1 MTNNSNAPVP
11 DIEKLWKALDLESS
25 GYEYKYDQPRNT
37 TKIDEK
43 AEEGDLDTYAIKK
56 VSTQQ
61 VVGTVVIRKQN
72 DNDKEGINEKL
83 LAIGLGSNPRTDSN
97 PDHSKVTKL
106 EGTRLNT
113 LLSVKEL
120 INPNKDAMKLKNNDY
135 RYAKYLLQ
143 FDISTLASN
152 NDSDFKKN
160 HKLSKPDSELI
171 ENLQLAFET
180 FKFFIQRAEKATQ
193 EQKFQDYKI
202 ILGYGR
208 MGKELMDVPINGH
221 KNGKQYLELLSRSPF
236 NKHLFKPEE
245 KYYPR
250 HISNAN
256 FKRIDRV
263 EQGRLHDYF
272 LS

>member
-1 MTNNSNAPVP
+1 MVNNS
-11 DIEKLWKALDLESS
+11 DIGDLWKNLGLESS
-25 GYEYKYDQPRNT
+25 GYEYEYDQPRNT
-37 TKIDEK
+37 TKVDDDAK
-43 AEEGDLDTYAIKK
+43 EGDLDTYIIKK

-61 VVGTVVIRKQN
+61 IVGTVVIRNKN
-72 DNDKEGINEKL
+72 SKEKVDEKL

-97 PDHSKVTKL
+97 PDHNKATKL

-113 LLSVKEL
+113 LLSAKEL
-120 INPNKDAMKLKNNDY
+120 INPNKDAMKLKKNDY

-143 FDISTLASN
+143 FDISTLASD
-152 NDSDFKKN
+152 NDSDFKKK

-180 FKFFIQRAEKATQ
+180 FRFFIQKAEEATKK
-193 EQKFQDYKI
+193 QKFQDYKI

-208 MGKELMDVPINGH
+208 MGKEQMDVPINGH
-221 KNGKQYLELLSRSPF
+221 KNGEQYLALLSRSPF

-250 HISNAN
+250 HISNVN
-256 FKRIDRV
+256 FKRINQV
-263 EQGRLHDYF
+263 EQSRLRDYF

>member
-1 MTNNSNAPVP
+1 MANNSDNM
-11 DIEKLWKALDLESS
+11 DDLWKKLSLESS
-25 GYEYKYDQPRNT
+25 DYEYKYDQPRNT

-43 AEEGDLDTYAIKK
+43 AEEGDLDTYIIKK

-61 VVGTVVIRKQN
+61 VVGTVVIRNKN
-72 DNDKEGINEKL
+72 SKEKINEKL

-97 PDHSKVTKL
+97 PDHSKATKL

-113 LLSVKEL
+113 LLSAKEL
-120 INPNKDAMKLKNNDY
+120 INFNKDAMKLKKNDY

-143 FDISTLASN
+143 FDISTLASD
-152 NDSDFKKN
+152 NDSDYKKK

-171 ENLQLAFET
+171 ENLRLAFET
-180 FKFFIQRAEKATQ
+180 FKFFIQKAEEATKK
-193 EQKFQDYKI
+193 QKFQNYKI
-202 ILGYGR
+202 ILGYGK
-208 MGKELMDVPINGH
+208 MGKELFDVPINGH
-221 KNGKQYLELLSRSPF
+221 KNGEQYLALLGHSPF

-245 KYYPR
+245 RYYPR

-256 FKRIDRV
+256 FKRIDQV
-263 EQGRLHDYF
+263 EQSRLRDYF

>member
-1 MTNNSNAPVP
+1 MANNS
-11 DIEKLWKALDLESS
+11 DIDDLWENLNLKSS
-25 GYEYKYDQPRNT
+25 GYEYKYDQSRNT
-37 TKIDEK
+37 TKVDDDAK
-43 AEEGDLDTYAIKK
+43 EGDLDTYVIKK
-56 VSTQQ
+56 ASTQQ
-61 VVGTVVIRKQN
+61 VVGTIVIRNKN
-72 DNDKEGINEKL
+72 SKEKINKKL

-97 PDHSKVTKL
+97 PDHSKATKL

-120 INPNKDAMKLKNNDY
+120 INPNKDAMKLNKNDY

-143 FDISTLASN
+143 FDISTLASD

-160 HKLSKPDSELI
+160 HKLSKPNSELI
-171 ENLQLAFET
+171 EDLQLAFQT
-180 FKFFIQRAEKATQ
+180 FRFFIQKAEQATK

-202 ILGYGR
+202 ILGYGK
-208 MGKELMDVPINGH
+208 MGKELFDVPINGH
-221 KNGKQYLELLSRSPF
+221 KNGEQYLALLGHSPF

-263 EQGRLHDYF
+263 EQRRLHDYF

>member
-1 MTNNSNAPVP
+1 MTNNSDNI
-11 DIEKLWKALDLESS
+11 DDLWKSLNLKSS

-37 TKIDEK
+37 AKIDED
-43 AEEGDLDTYAIKK
+43 AEEGDLDTYIVKK
-56 VSTQQ
+56 NSTQQ
-61 VVGTVVIRKQN
+61 VVGTVVIRNKN
-72 DNDKEGINEKL
+72 SKEKVDEKL

-113 LLSVKEL
+113 LLSAKEL
-120 INPNKDAMKLKNNDY
+120 INFNKDAMQLKKNDY

-143 FDISTLASN
+143 FDISTLASD
-152 NDSDFKKN
+152 NDSDFKER

-171 ENLQLAFET
+171 EDLQLAFQT
-180 FKFFIQRAEKATQ
+180 FRFFIQKAEQATK

-202 ILGYGR
+202 ILGYGK
-208 MGKELMDVPINGH
+208 MGKELFDVPINGH

-236 NKHLFKPEE
+236 NKRLFKPEE
-245 KYYPR
+245 RYYPR

-256 FKRIDRV
+256 FKRIDQV
-263 EQGRLHDYF
+263 EQSRLRDYF

>member
-1 MTNNSNAPVP
+1 MVNNS
-11 DIEKLWKALDLESS
+11 DIDDLWKNLGLKSS
-25 GYEYKYDQPRNT
+25 GYEYEYDQPRNT
-37 TKIDEK
+37 TKIDED
-43 AEEGDLDTYAIKK
+43 AEEGDLDTYIIKK

-61 VVGTVVIRKQN
+61 VVGTVVIRNKN
-72 DNDKEGINEKL
+72 SKEKINKKL

-97 PDHSKVTKL
+97 PDRSKVTKL

-113 LLSVKEL
+113 LLSAKEL
-120 INPNKDAMKLKNNDY
+120 INFNKDAMKLKKNDY

-143 FDISTLASN
+143 FDISTLASD
-152 NDSDFKKN
+152 NDSDFKKK

-180 FKFFIQRAEKATQ
+180 FKFFIQKAEQATKK
-193 EQKFQDYKI
+193 QKFQDYKI
-202 ILGYGR
+202 ILGYGK
-208 MGKELMDVPINGH
+208 MGKELFDVPINGH
-221 KNGKQYLELLSRSPF
+221 KNGEQYLALLGHSPF

-245 KYYPR
+245 RYYPR

-256 FKRIDRV
+256 FKRIDQV
-263 EQGRLHDYF
+263 EQGQLCDYF

>member
-1 MTNNSNAPVP
+1 MTNNSDNI
-11 DIEKLWKALDLESS
+11 DDLWKSLNLKSS

-37 TKIDEK
+37 AKIDGD
-43 AEEGDLDTYAIKK
+43 AEEGDLDTYIVKK
-56 VSTQQ
+56 NSTQQ
-61 VVGTVVIRKQN
+61 VVGTVVIRNKN
-72 DNDKEGINEKL
+72 SKEKVDEKL
-83 LAIGLGSNPRTDSN
+83 LAIGLGSNPRTDNN

-113 LLSVKEL
+113 LLSAKEL
-120 INPNKDAMKLKNNDY
+120 INSNKDVMKLKKNDY

-143 FDISTLASN
+143 FDISTLASD
-152 NDSDFKKN
+152 NDSDFKKK

-180 FKFFIQRAEKATQ
+180 FRFFIQKAEQATKK
-193 EQKFQDYKI
+193 QKFQDYKI
-202 ILGYGR
+202 ILGYGK
-208 MGKELMDVPINGH
+208 MGKELFDVPINGH
-221 KNGKQYLELLSRSPF
+221 KNGEQFLALLGHSPF

-245 KYYPR
+245 RYYPR

-256 FKRIDRV
+256 FKRIDQV
-263 EQGRLHDYF
+263 EQSRLRDYF

>member
-1 MTNNSNAPVP
+1 MANNS
-11 DIEKLWKALDLESS
+11 DIDDLWENLNLKSS
-25 GYEYKYDQPRNT
+25 GYEYKYDQPRTT
-37 TKIDEK
+37 TKVDDDAK
-43 AEEGDLDTYAIKK
+43 EGDLDTYVIKK
-56 VSTQQ
+56 ASTQQ

-72 DNDKEGINEKL
+72 DNDKEEINEKL

-97 PDHSKVTKL
+97 PDHSKATKL

-180 FKFFIQRAEKATQ
+180 FKFFIQRAEKTTQ

-263 EQGRLHDYF
+263 EQRRLHDYF

>member
-1 MTNNSNAPVP
+1 MARSS
-11 DIEKLWKALDLESS
+11 DIDDLWGNLNLKSS
-25 GYEYKYDQPRNT
+25 GYEYEYDQPRNT
-37 TKIDEK
+37 TKIDED
-43 AEEGDLDTYAIKK
+43 AEEGDLDTYLIKK

-61 VVGTVVIRKQN
+61 TVGTIVIRKQ
-72 DNDKEGINEKL
+72 DKEINEKL

-97 PDHSKVTKL
+97 PDHSKATKL

-113 LLSVKEL
+113 LLSAKEL
-120 INPNKDAMKLKNNDY
+120 INFNKDAMKLKKNDY

-143 FDISTLASN
+143 FDISTLASD
-152 NDSDFKKN
+152 NDSDFKKK

-180 FKFFIQRAEKATQ
+180 FKFFIQKAEQATKK
-193 EQKFQDYKI
+193 QKFQDYKI
-202 ILGYGR
+202 ILGYGK
-208 MGKELMDVPINGH
+208 MGKELFDVPINGH
-221 KNGKQYLELLSRSPF
+221 KNGEQYLALLGHSPF

-245 KYYPR
+245 RYYPR

-256 FKRIDRV
+256 FKRIDQV
-263 EQGRLHDYF
+263 EQGQLCDYF